1 MTREQS
7 YNIAF
12 QKKREGLAHKKATFD
27 AAINNLHNTNP
38 DFAKISTRL
47 SQLGATLATTAIA
60 GDTATV
66 KALQSEM
73 TELSTARAAILQSC
87 GIGGIDFDCKQCK
100 DTGYINGKICDCIHN
115 AAKCFMIDSM
125 SKKVPLYNCRFEN
138 FDLSYYDDQKTGET
152 TPRKRMSGILQLCR
166 EYAANFDP
174 NNSQSL
180 LFIGNTG
187 LGKTHL
193 TLAIVYEL
201 LSRGYN
207 VLYSSAYNMF
217 TDMEK
222 EHFGQ
227 HTNTLY
233 KEAINCELLV
243 IDDLGGEFVTQYV
256 QSLLYNI
263 VNTRILANKPTIV
276 NTNLSIAEIAEKY
289 TPRVSSRFV
298 GDYKMKR
305 FIGNDIRQLKALEKK

>member
-12 QKKREGLAHKKATFD
+12 QKQRDVLSRKKATFEI
-27 AAINNLHNTNP
+27 AIQNLQNTNS
-38 DFAKISTRL
+38 DFARMNAQL
-47 SQLGATLATTAIA
+47 SQLGAQLATTAIS
-60 GDTATV
+60 GETSTV
-66 KALQSEM
+66 KLLQSEM
-73 TELSTARAAILQSC
+73 TEIAVARAEILKNA
-87 GIGGIDFDCKQCK
+87 GISNIEYDCNKCK
-100 DTGYINGKICDCIHN
+100 DTGYVNGKICDCIHN

-125 SKKVPLYNCRFEN
+125 SKKIPLYNCRFET
-138 FDLSYYDDQKTGET
+138 FDLSYYDDEKVGET

-166 EYAANFDP
+166 DYAINFNP
-174 NNSQSL
+174 NSSESL
-180 LFIGNTG
+180 LFMGNTG

-201 LSRGYN
+201 LSRGFN
-207 VLYSSAYNMF
+207 VLYSSAYNLF
-217 TDMEK
+217 SDMEK
-222 EHFGQ
+222 EHFEQ
-227 HTNTLY
+227 HTNVLY

-263 VNTRILANKPTIV
+263 VNTRILANKPTII
-276 NTNLSIAEIAEKY
+276 NTNLSIVEIAEKY